1 MVVEEERFSVV
12 WPMTTSIARP
22 LLFNFSRRIFWADQ
36 FMPAGAFWGHP
47 HFDVSWTS
55 LHGMFLFL
63 MEDFGTIPHCSGKS
77 TVSSSNFLDPESIA
91 SCFRGVSFS
100 FGYHSGVPQLTLV
113 RGGYFSLGAAFYSDN
128 ASVSVEVGSSLY
140 WFSILF
146 DGG

>member
-1 MVVEEERFSVV
+1 MVAEEERFSVV
-12 WPMTTSIARP
+12 WPMSTSIARP

-77 TVSSSNFLDPESIA
+77 TVSSSNFQDPESIA
-91 SCFRGVSFS
+91 SGFRGVSFLLVS
-100 FGYHSGVPQLTLV
+100 FRRSPIHPG
-113 RGGYFSLGAAFYSDN
+113 
-128 ASVSVEVGSSLY
+128 EVGTFPLGQH
-140 WFSILF
+140 FILITLPF
-146 DGG
+146 Q